1 MTNSLPDV
9 LAFAL
14 IPVAA
19 AILGATIAAF
29 RPPNSTVRSYI
40 QHLAAGVVFS
50 IVSVELLP
58 EIMHRHAPMDVAI
71 GFAAGV
77 IVMLGIKSLT
87 EKLETAESG
96 HNKEKAESPVGMLVA
111 VGVDVL
117 LDGFLIGI
125 SFGMEGKGGK
135 LLTIALTIE
144 LLSLGLA
151 VATSLGRIGMSRM
164 RIITTTASVFLLLV
178 VGAAIGT
185 VLLNQI
191 SSSAMET
198 LLSFGLAALLYL
210 VTEELL
216 VEAHEEPETPL
227 QTATFFGGFL
237 LFLLL
242 AMM

>member
-1 MTNSLPDV
+1 MENSLPDI

-58 EIMHRHAPMDVAI
+58 EIMHRQAPIDVAI

-77 IVMLGIKSLT
+77 VVMLGIKSLT
-87 EKLETAESG
+87 ERLASSQSA
-96 HNKEKAESPVGMLVA
+96 HKEAKAESPVGMLVA

-125 SFGMEGKGGK
+125 SFGMEGKGGE
-135 LLTIALTIE
+135 LLTFALTVE

-151 VATSLGRIGMSRM
+151 VATTLGKVGMSRT
-164 RIITTTASVFLLLV
+164 RIIGTATSVFLLIM

-185 VLLNQI
+185 VLLKQI
-191 SSSAMET
+191 SGSAMEI

-227 QTATFFGGFL
+227 QTASFFGGFL